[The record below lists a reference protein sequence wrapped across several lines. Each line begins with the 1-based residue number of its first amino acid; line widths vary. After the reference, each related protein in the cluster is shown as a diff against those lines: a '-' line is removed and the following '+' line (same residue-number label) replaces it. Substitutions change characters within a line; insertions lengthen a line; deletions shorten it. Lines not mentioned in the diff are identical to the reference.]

1 MNLVIIIIFLLWV
14 FRIFW
19 NIFSYA
25 NLWFVKEYRFDR
37 MLIHLQTDQ
46 GKWILFP
53 PFRRPP
59 ISPKS
64 IILVLATFI
73 AAGAFLYF
81 NQFSILISFF
91 IVDLLLFPFM
101 GFVVFLLWLPTYLY
115 HSLLISRAISKLR
128 SHERMLC
135 IGVTGSFGKTST
147 KDYLGAILSE
157 SYVVL
162 KTVASKNSPI
172 GIAELV
178 LRSLSSTHNAFVVE
192 MGAYKK
198 GEILEMSHMVLPEI
212 GIITAINEQH
222 QDLFGSIE
230 STMKAKY
237 ELVSSLV
244 GRKIAIMNA
253 DNPYVLSMSEWAKK
267 DGIDVWFVTTD
278 LKKKL
283 DSDHVFYI
291 HHCLSGLDGI
301 RFTLLYR
308 KRSYEIS
315 SSVNGEFQAL
325 NIACAIAAGVAGGMK
340 IEDAVKGCKNIRPL
354 SKMME
359 KLPGING
366 STFINDTFNNNPDAA
381 SAAIE
386 YLKLGTKR
394 KLLVFQP
401 MIELGSFASA
411 AHERVG
417 KLAGEICDEIILTNS
432 NFHGAFM
439 QGIDSMEKKKH
450 VYILHS
456 QKAAQFLQTYLSQ
469 GDMVLFKGKEA
480 QAVLTLL
487 EGRSL

>member
-1 MNLVIIIIFLLWV
+1 MNLVIVIISLFWL

-37 MLIHLQTDQ
+37 MFIHLQTDQ

-53 PFRRPP
+53 HFRRPP
-59 ISPKS
+59 VSPKS
-64 IILVLATFI
+64 IILIFTSFI
-73 AAGAFLYF
+73 VAGVFLYA

-101 GFVVFLLWLPTYLY
+101 GFVVFLLWLPTFVY
-115 HSLLISRAISKLR
+115 HSLLNTLAVSKLR

-135 IGVTGSFGKTST
+135 IGITGSFGKTST

-157 SYVVL
+157 SYTVL

-178 LRSLSSTHNAFVVE
+178 LRSLSPTHNAFVVE

-230 STMKAKY
+230 TTMKAKY

-244 GRKIAIMNA
+244 GRRIAIMNA

-267 DGIDVWFVTTD
+267 DGIDVWYVTTD

-291 HHCLSGLDGI
+291 HHCLSSLDGI

-308 KRSYEIS
+308 KQSYEIL
-315 SSVNGEFQAL
+315 SSVNGKFQAL
-325 NIACAIAAGVAGGMK
+325 NIACAIAAGVASGMK
-340 IEDAVKGCKNIRPL
+340 IEDAVKGCKNIRPV

-359 KLPGING
+359 KLSGING
-366 STFINDTFNNNPDAA
+366 SIFINDTFNNNPDAA
-381 SAAIE
+381 CAAIE
-386 YLKLGTKR
+386 YLKHGTKR
-394 KLLVFQP
+394 KILVFQP
-401 MIELGSFASA
+401 MIELGSYAND

-417 KLAGEICDEIILTNS
+417 KFAGEICDEVILTNS
-432 NFHGAFM
+432 NFNEAFIR
-439 QGIDSMEKKKH
+439 GIKSIEKEKH
-450 VYILHS
+450 ANMLSV
-456 QKAAQFLQTYLSQ
+456 QKAAQFLQKYLSK
-469 GDMVLFKGKEA
+469 DDIVLFKGKEA
-480 QAVLTLL
+480 EGVLKLLERTLL
-487 EGRSL
+487 